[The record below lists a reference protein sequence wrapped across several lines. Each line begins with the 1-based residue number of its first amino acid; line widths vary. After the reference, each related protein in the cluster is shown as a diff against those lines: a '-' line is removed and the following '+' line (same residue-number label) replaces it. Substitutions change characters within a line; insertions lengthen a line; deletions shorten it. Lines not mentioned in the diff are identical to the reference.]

1 MSDGYSVRWF
11 EEETCWKRR
20 EKNNKDASWKMMEL
34 PNSKNSLR
42 EEVVVAAIKKCSIP
56 NYQRQTLDKAGQL
69 IEQDNKTC
77 GAAHSPYSYQDKFD
91 RHEARIVYWIKKNK
105 KEQVKSDSAGI
116 NHVVKLR
123 VINETK
129 PNNLYYTLIVK
140 ELTNRKLGAYD
151 RAAIDAKLNELEQE
165 LKESELWDKY
175 GWSKELPP
183 SNKKEKAE
191 MNFGA
196 WIGSL
201 KLNEE
206 AKKNK

>member
-105 KEQVKSDSAGI
+105 KEQVKSDSAEV
-116 NHVVKLR
+116 NHVV
-123 VINETK
+123 
-129 PNNLYYTLIVK
+129 IVK

-206 AKKNK
+206 AKKSK